1 MEGSSMHTDADVAYL
16 DMVRDD
22 CARILGAGV
31 QVVDLVW
38 DEADPV
44 TLTLRYQMG
53 PVHATTVADGESV
66 IAAHAALRQRLVVD
80 RLKLGLDALTRVAP

>member
-1 MEGSSMHTDADVAYL
+1 MHTDADVAYL
-16 DMVRDD
+16 DMIRED

-31 QVVDLVW
+31 QDVDLEW

-53 PVHATTVADGESV
+53 AVQGETVADGESV
-66 IAAHAALRQRLVVD
+66 LAAHVELRQRLVVD
-80 RLKLGLDALTRVAP
+80 RLKLGFDALTRVAP